1 MDRCAG
7 LATDIEAK
15 IIVDGGALHPEG
27 RSASEQGTGMRIDEY
42 SGYDATGLA
51 ALVRSGEVAA
61 ADVGA
66 CALAAIGAV
75 NPATEA
81 VLDVVENVPAPT
93 RAGPLHG
100 VPFLLKDLGSNLAG
114 MKSEAGSRLCE
125 GYVPTSN
132 SHLVDRYLGAGL
144 AVLGRTKSPEFGF
157 SATTE
162 PLLYGP
168 ARNPWNPLFSPGG
181 SSGGSAAAVAAG
193 AVPAAHANDGG
204 GSIRIPAAFCG
215 LVGLKPSRGRIS
227 AGPTVA
233 EAVGGLGVDHVVTR
247 TVRDAAL
254 LLDVSHGA
262 GPGDPYGIAD
272 PATPFVDAAR
282 PPRRRLRIGVIDR
295 AFDDGAIDPEVATAV
310 GNTADHLTSLGH
322 GVERIELSLGVSWM
336 AYAWATLALW
346 CSNIALIVDSVAAA
360 TGRPI
365 DSTTVEPA
373 NLQAYHHGKS
383 LKATDVFGAYAT
395 LNIVRR
401 TVASHMAEVDLLLSP
416 VVPRLTPRIGSP
428 DVVLDGRAI
437 TDWGPD
443 LFGYVGFTSL
453 FNATGGPAI
462 SLPLHQARD
471 GMPVG
476 IQFAADLGAEALLL
490 SIAAEL
496 EESRPWSG
504 RRPAI
509 FVS

>member
-1 MDRCAG
+1 MDRGAG
-7 LATDIEAK
+7 VATDAAAK
-15 IIVDGGALHPEG
+15 IIVDAGARLVENRATPEQ
-27 RSASEQGTGMRIDEY
+27 ETGMRIDEY
-42 SGYDATGLA
+42 SRHDATGLA
-51 ALVRSGEVAA
+51 ALIRSGEVSA

-75 NPATEA
+75 NPAIEA
-81 VLDVVENVPAPT
+81 VLDAVDEAPAPK
-93 RAGPLHG
+93 RAGPLYG
-100 VPFLLKDLGSNLAG
+100 VPFLIKDLGPGLAG

-125 GYVPTSN
+125 GFVPTSN
-132 SHLVDRYLGAGL
+132 SYLVDRYLGAGL

-168 ARNPWNPLFSPGG
+168 ARNPWDPSFSPGG

-193 AVPAAHANDGG
+193 AVPVAHANDGG

-227 AGPTVA
+227 VGPAVA
-233 EAVGGLGVDHVVTR
+233 EAVGGLGVDHVVAR

-262 GPGDPYGIAD
+262 CPGDPYGIAG

-282 PPRRRLRIGVIDR
+282 PPRRRLRIGVIDS
-295 AFDDGAIDPEVATAV
+295 AFGEGAIDAEVANGV
-310 GNTADHLTSLGH
+310 GEVADHLAGLGH
-322 GVERIELSLGVSWM
+322 GVERTELSLGVSWM
-336 AYAWATLALW
+336 AYAGASLALW
-346 CSNIALIVDSVAAA
+346 CSSIALLIDGVAAA

-365 DSTTVEPA
+365 DATTIEPA
-373 NLQAYHHGKS
+373 NLQAYRHGKS
-383 LKATDVFGAYAT
+383 LSATDVLGAHAT

-401 TVASHMAEVDLLLSP
+401 AISSQMAEIDLLLSP
-416 VVPRLTPRIGSP
+416 VVPRLTPRIGIP
-428 DVVLDGRAI
+428 DVVTADRDIA
-437 TDWGPD
+437 DWAPD

-462 SLPLHQARD
+462 SLPLHQDRD

-476 IQFAADLGAEALLL
+476 IQFAADLGGEGLLL

-496 EESRPWSG
+496 EESRPWAG

-509 FVS
+509 FAG

>member
-1 MDRCAG
+1 
-7 LATDIEAK
+7 
-15 IIVDGGALHPEG
+15 
-27 RSASEQGTGMRIDEY
+27 MRIDEY
-42 SGYDATGLA
+42 SRHDATGLA
-51 ALVRSGEVAA
+51 ALIRSGELSAA
-61 ADVGA
+61 EVGA
-66 CALAAIGAV
+66 CALAAISAV
-75 NPATEA
+75 NPAIEA
-81 VLDVVENVPAPT
+81 ILDEVDAVPAPIG
-93 RAGPLHG
+93 AGPLYG
-100 VPFLLKDLGSNLAG
+100 VPFLIKDLGLNLAG

-125 GYVPTSN
+125 GYVPASN

-227 AGPTVA
+227 VGPTVA

-254 LLDVSHGA
+254 LLDISHGA
-262 GPGDPYGIAD
+262 CPGDPYGIAD
-272 PATPFVDAAR
+272 PATPFVEAVR

-295 AFDDGAIDPEVATAV
+295 TFDDGVIDPEIATML
-310 GNTADHLTSLGH
+310 GDTADHLTALGH
-322 GVERIELSLGVSWM
+322 GVDRIELSVGVSWT

-346 CSNIALIVDSVAAA
+346 CSNIALIIDNVAAA

-365 DSTTVEPA
+365 DTTTVEPA

-383 LKATDVFGAYAT
+383 LSATDVFGAYAT
-395 LNIVRR
+395 LNIVRQ
-401 TVASHMAEVDLLLSP
+401 TVASQMARIDLLLSP
-416 VVPRLTPRIGSP
+416 VVPRLTPRIGAP
-428 DVVLDGRAI
+428 DIVLDGRVIA
-437 TDWGPD
+437 DWGPD
-443 LFGYVGFTSL
+443 LFAYVGFTSL

-462 SLPLHQARD
+462 SLPLHQAGD

-476 IQFAADLGAEALLL
+476 IQFAADLGGEALLL
-490 SIAAEL
+490 SMAAEL

-509 FVS
+509 FAR